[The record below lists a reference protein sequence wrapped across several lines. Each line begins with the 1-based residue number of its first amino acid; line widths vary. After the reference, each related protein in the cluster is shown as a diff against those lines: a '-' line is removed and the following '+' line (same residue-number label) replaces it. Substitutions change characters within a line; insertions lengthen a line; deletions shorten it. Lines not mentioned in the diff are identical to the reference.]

1 MCRSTN
7 VSDLDYDSKLA
18 ARIEKSDFQTS
29 INCTM
34 VISKVVKQHLALP
47 FLGPT
52 PTCSMTSL
60 PGAGKAQWR
69 VRWQARCAGASVASA
84 HTRHRPLG
92 LQVHDQ
98 TCIQHSQGGHMQFG
112 LSFLIGVAGQGRKG
126 RALEVFAQMG
136 ENRLDGGLVRGN
148 IASVPSQITSEI
160 NVLEVL
166 PV

>member
-1 MCRSTN
+1 
-7 VSDLDYDSKLA
+7 
-18 ARIEKSDFQTS
+18 
-29 INCTM
+29 
-34 VISKVVKQHLALP
+34 
-47 FLGPT
+47 
-52 PTCSMTSL
+52 
-60 PGAGKAQWR
+60 
-69 VRWQARCAGASVASA
+69 
-84 HTRHRPLG
+84 
-92 LQVHDQ
+92 
-98 TCIQHSQGGHMQFG
+98 MQFG